1 MQIYELNKKIFS
13 LKSLSFEWA
22 SLVAQMVKNLPA
34 MQKTQVWSG
43 LERSPAE
50 GNGHPFQYSCL
61 ENPMDRGAWWAIVY
75 GIAQIWTYWE
85 TNTFTL
91 KLWVICYAATD
102 NQYTLYLSG
111 HRWQMLWL
119 SYSSILY
126 YIYHRA
132 WNIVGAQNICVDLKP
147 SHFLIPVKHNQYNHG
162 SYTWDGEN
170 VSFLQDAIRYYHTP

>member
-1 MQIYELNKKIFS
+1 MGFPGGSDGEKSACNAEDPSLIWVGKIPCRRKWPP
-13 LKSLSFEWA
+13 L
-22 SLVAQMVKNLPA
+22 
-34 MQKTQVWSG
+34 
-43 LERSPAE
+43 
-50 GNGHPFQYSCL
+50 QYSCL

-75 GIAQIWTYWE
+75 AVAKSRTYWE

-119 SYSSILY
+119 TYSSILY
-126 YIYHRA
+126 YIYHSA
-132 WNIVGAQNICVDLKP
+132 WKP